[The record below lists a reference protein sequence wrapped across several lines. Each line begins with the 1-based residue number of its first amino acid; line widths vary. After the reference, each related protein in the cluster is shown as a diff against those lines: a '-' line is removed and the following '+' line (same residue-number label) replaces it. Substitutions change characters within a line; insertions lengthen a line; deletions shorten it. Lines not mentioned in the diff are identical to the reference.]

1 MVRGSTLGD
10 DIGKI
15 FVGGLSHETTQ
26 ESLKS
31 YFSSFGEVTD
41 VVVMRDTVTKK
52 PRGFGFVTFQD
63 PNSVHKVLNH
73 PGSHVVDKKP
83 IDPKQAVPRGP
94 GQAGSVSV
102 QPSRDNNEM
111 KIFVGGIANGTTEED
126 LSNYFSA
133 YGKVIHVNL
142 MYEHNQPD
150 GTKRM
155 RGFGFVTFDSS
166 LPVEKTANIHYHQIN
181 GKTVEVK
188 RAEKRDSKAMGAMQG
203 MGGYQQQHGGH
214 PGYGAAAYAQ
224 TGPYGMQHPIG
235 MGRGFPSYGAM
246 GPGAGAATSGFAGAP
261 GPSPAYGYGTTAPGV
276 PTAYDPNAAA
286 AAMYGRSSAAGY
298 GTGYGGAASVATQQ
312 ASASG
317 AGAPGGYPDYSRMQV
332 SQAGQP
338 GAAAG
343 APHVDSSVAP
353 DYSAYGLGNYQQQQ
367 DLQYGPTRTSYSTE
381 SNFAAYGSAEPTGYT
396 GAAAP
401 AYGETFGRGTA
412 PSRGF
417 HPYGR

>member
-1 MVRGSTLGD
+1 MVRGGTLGD
-10 DIGKI
+10 DIGKL

-26 ESLKS
+26 ESLKN

-41 VVVMRDTVTKK
+41 VVVMKDTVTKK

-63 PNSVHKVLNH
+63 PNSVQKVLGH
-73 PGSHVVDKKP
+73 PVPHVVDKKT

-111 KIFVGGIANGTTEED
+111 KIFVGGIANGTTEDD

-188 RAEKRDSKAMGAMQG
+188 RAEKRDSKAMGPMQG
-203 MGGYQQQHGGH
+203 MAGYQQQHGGH

-235 MGRGFPSYGAM
+235 MGRGFPPYGAM
-246 GPGAGAATSGFAGAP
+246 GPGAGAAASGFAAAP

-286 AAMYGRSSAAGY
+286 AAMFGRGSAAGY
-298 GTGYGGAASVATQQ
+298 GTGYGGAAGMASQQPSV
-312 ASASG
+312 SG
-317 AGAPGGYPDYSRMQV
+317 AGAPGGYPDYGRMQA

-338 GAAAG
+338 GAGAG
-343 APHVDSSVAP
+343 APHVDSAVAP

-367 DLQYGPTRTSYSTE
+367 ELQYGPTRTSYSSE
-381 SNFAAYGSAEPTGYT
+381 SSFGAYGSAEPPGYT
-396 GAAAP
+396 GAGAP
-401 AYGETFGRGTA
+401 AYGESFGRGTA